1 MAPVRAATGDAAS
14 ALDLLHWAI
23 QESARIGAVI
33 PGLEARLELG
43 LLQRQTGDPASATST
58 LEDVRKTAE
67 ARGFRA
73 LARRAAAGPVVRI
86 ARPKG

>member
-1 MAPVRAATGDAAS
+1 M
-14 ALDLLHWAI
+14 

-43 LLQRQTGDPASATST
+43 LLQRQTGDPAAATAT
-58 LEDVRKTAE
+58 LEEVRKTAE
-67 ARGFRA
+67 ARGFHA

-86 ARPKG
+86 GRPKG